1 MKYKKLGGTDIDVS
15 LICLG
20 TMTFGEQNTQ
30 DEGFQQMDYAVDH
43 GVNFFDTAELY
54 AIPPK
59 AETYGRTEEII
70 GNWFEKTGKRQDIIL
85 ATKVVGAAGHLPWIR
100 SGKARLEKAQ
110 ITEAVEGSLKRLK
123 TEYIDLYQIHWP
135 QRPVNSFGK
144 LGFDQNAVTGRE
156 ADVILETLQ
165 TMQELV
171 TAGKIRHV
179 GLSNET
185 PWGVMTYLRLAAA
198 HGLPRVVSIQNPY
211 NLLNRTFDIG
221 LAEMAMQ
228 EDVGLLAYSPLAAA
242 TLTGKYLDGNVPPG
256 TRRAIDTRA
265 SRYDRPGVDAVVRKY
280 LAIAEKYKLDAAQ
293 MALAYVN
300 NRPFTTSNIIGA
312 TTMDNLRVNI
322 ASVDVTLTPEVVA
335 EIEQVHTQHPNPCP

>member
-1 MKYKKLGGTDIDVS
+1 MKYKKLGGTDLDVS

-30 DEGFQQMDYAVDH
+30 DEGFEQMDYAVDQ

-54 AIPPK
+54 AIPPR

-70 GNWFEKTGKRQDIIL
+70 GNWFEKTGKRRKIIL

-100 SGKARLEKAQ
+100 DGKARLEKAQ
-110 ITEAVEGSLKRLK
+110 IIEAVEGSLKRLK
-123 TEYIDLYQIHWP
+123 TDYIDLYQIHWP

-156 ADVILETLQ
+156 ADVMLETLQ

-171 TAGKIRHV
+171 QAGKIRHV

-185 PWGVMTYLRLAAA
+185 PWGVMTCLRLAAA

-228 EDVGLLAYSPLAAA
+228 ENVGLLAYSPLAAA
-242 TLTGKYLDGNVPPG
+242 TLTGKYLDGKIPPG

-265 SRYDRPGVDAVVRKY
+265 SRYDRPGVDTVVRKY
-280 LAIAEKYKLDAAQ
+280 LAIAEKHGLNAAQ

-300 NRPFTTSNIIGA
+300 DRPFTTGAIIGA
-312 TTMDNLRVNI
+312 TTMDNLKANI
-322 ASVDVTLTPEVVA
+322 AAVDITLTPEVVT
-335 EIEQVHTQHPNPCP
+335 EIERVHTRHPNPCP

>member
-20 TMTFGEQNTQ
+20 TMTFGEQNTPE
-30 DEGFQQMDYAVDH
+30 EGFQQMDYAVEQ

-70 GNWFEKTGKRQDIIL
+70 GDWMQARGKRKDIVL

-100 SGKARLEKAQ
+100 GGAARLERAQ

-123 TEYIDLYQIHWP
+123 TDYIDLYQIHWP

-144 LGFDQNAVTGRE
+144 LGFDQNSITGRE
-156 ADVILETLQ
+156 ADVVLQTLQ
-165 TMQELV
+165 TMGDLV
-171 TAGKIRHV
+171 KAGKIRHV

-185 PWGVMTYLRLAAA
+185 PWGLMTYLRLAAA
-198 HGLPRVVSIQNPY
+198 NDVPRVVSIQNPY
-211 NLLNRTFDIG
+211 SLLNRTFDVG
-221 LAEMAMQ
+221 LAEMALQ
-228 EDVGLLAYSPLAAA
+228 EKVGLLAYSPLAAA
-242 TLTGKYLDGNVPPG
+242 TLTGKYLDGKIPAG
-256 TRRAIDTRA
+256 TRRAIDTRT
-265 SRYDRPGVDAVVRKY
+265 SRYDKPHVDAIVRKY
-280 LAIAEKYKLDAAQ
+280 LAIADKHGLDAAQ

-300 NRPFTTSNIIGA
+300 GRPFTTSNIIGA
-312 TTMDNLRVNI
+312 TTMEHLKTNI
-322 ASVDVTLTPEVVA
+322 ASVDVTLPADVVA
-335 EIEQVHTQHPNPCP
+335 EIDAVHTEHPNPCP

>member
-1 MKYKKLGGTDIDVS
+1 MKYKKLGGTDLDVS

-30 DEGFQQMDYAVDH
+30 DEAFAQMDYAVAQ

-54 AIPPK
+54 AIPPR

-70 GNWFEKTGKRQDIIL
+70 GNWFARRGKRQDIIL

-100 SGKARLEKAQ
+100 GGKARLEKAQ
-110 ITEAVEGSLKRLK
+110 IRAAVEGSLQRLQ
-123 TEYIDLYQIHWP
+123 TDYIDLYQIHWP

-165 TMQELV
+165 TMRELA
-171 TAGKIRHV
+171 TEGKIRHV

-228 EDVGLLAYSPLAAA
+228 EKVGLLAYSPLAAA
-242 TLTGKYLDGNVPPG
+242 TLTGKYLDGKIPPRS
-256 TRRAIDTRA
+256 RRAIDTRP

-280 LAIAEKYKLDAAQ
+280 LAIAEKYALDAAQ

-300 NRPFTTSNIIGA
+300 DRPFTTSTIIGA
-312 TTMDNLRVNI
+312 TTMENLKVNI
-322 ASVDVTLTPEVVA
+322 AAVDLALPPEVVA
-335 EIEQVHTQHPNPCP
+335 AIEQVHTQHPNPCP

>member
-1 MKYKKLGGTDIDVS
+1 MKYKKLGGTDLDVS

-30 DEGFQQMDYAVDH
+30 DEAFAQMDYAVAQ

-54 AIPPK
+54 AIPPR

-70 GNWFEKTGKRQDIIL
+70 GNWFARRGKRQDIIL

-100 SGKARLEKAQ
+100 GGKARLEKAQ
-110 ITEAVEGSLKRLK
+110 IRAAVEGSLQRLQ
-123 TEYIDLYQIHWP
+123 TDYIDLYQIHWP

-165 TMQELV
+165 TMRELA
-171 TAGKIRHV
+171 TEGKIRHV

-228 EDVGLLAYSPLAAA
+228 EKVGLLAYSPLAAA
-242 TLTGKYLDGNVPPG
+242 TLTGKYLDGKIPPRS
-256 TRRAIDTRA
+256 RRAIDTRP

-280 LAIAEKYKLDAAQ
+280 LAIAEKYALDAAQ

-300 NRPFTTSNIIGA
+300 DRPFTTSTIIGA
-312 TTMDNLRVNI
+312 TTMENLKVNI
-322 ASVDVTLTPEVVA
+322 AAVDLTLPPEVVA
-335 EIEQVHTQHPNPCP
+335 AIEQVHTQHPNPCP

>member
-1 MKYKKLGGTDIDVS
+1 MKYKKLGNTDIDVS

-20 TMTFGEQNTQ
+20 TMTFGEQNTA
-30 DEGFQQMDYAVDH
+30 DEGYAQMDYAVDQ

-59 AETYGRTEEII
+59 AETYGRTEEIV
-70 GNWFEKTGKRQDIIL
+70 GEWFQKSGKRKDIVL

-100 SGKARLEKAQ
+100 EGKARLEKAQ
-110 ITEAVEGSLKRLK
+110 IIEAVEGSLKRLQ
-123 TEYIDLYQIHWP
+123 TDYIDLYQIHWP

-144 LGFDQNAVTGRE
+144 LGFDQNTVTGRE

-165 TMQELV
+165 TMGDLV
-171 TAGKIRHV
+171 KAGKIRHV

-198 HGLPRVVSIQNPY
+198 NDLPRVVSIQNPY
-211 NLLNRTFDIG
+211 NLLNRTFDVG
-221 LAEMAMQ
+221 LGEMAMQ
-228 EDVGLLAYSPLAAA
+228 EKVGLLAYSPLAAA
-242 TLTGKYLDGNVPPG
+242 TLTGKYLDGQIPPG
-256 TRRAIDTRA
+256 TRRAIDTRT

-280 LAIAEKYKLDAAQ
+280 LAIAEKHGLDVAQ

-300 NRPFTTSNIIGA
+300 TRPFTTSNIIGA
-312 TTMDNLRVNI
+312 TTMDNLKVNI
-322 ASVDVTLTPEVVA
+322 ASVDVTLAPDVVA
-335 EIEQVHTQHPNPCP
+335 AIEQVHTEHPNPCP

>member
-20 TMTFGEQNTQ
+20 TMTFGEQNTPE
-30 DEGFQQMDYAVDH
+30 EGFQQMDYAVEQ

-59 AETYGRTEEII
+59 AETYGRTEEIV
-70 GNWFEKTGKRQDIIL
+70 GDWMQARGKRKDIVL

-100 SGKARLEKAQ
+100 GGAARLERAQ
-110 ITEAVEGSLKRLK
+110 INEAVEGSLKRLK
-123 TEYIDLYQIHWP
+123 TDYIDLYQIHWP

-144 LGFDQNAVTGRE
+144 LGYDQNAVTGRE

-165 TMQELV
+165 TMGDLV
-171 TAGKIRHV
+171 KAGKIRHV

-185 PWGVMTYLRLAAA
+185 PWGLMTYLRLAAA
-198 HGLPRVVSIQNPY
+198 NDVPRVVSIQNPY
-211 NLLNRTFDIG
+211 NLLNRTFDVG
-221 LAEMAMQ
+221 LGEMAMQ
-228 EDVGLLAYSPLAAA
+228 EKTGLLAYSPLAAA

-256 TRRAIDTRA
+256 TRRAIDTRS
-265 SRYDRPGVDAVVRKY
+265 SRYDRPGVDDVVRKY
-280 LAIAEKYKLDAAQ
+280 LAIANKHGLDAAQ

-300 NRPFTTSNIIGA
+300 DRPFTTSNIIGA
-312 TTMDNLRVNI
+312 TTMDHLKTNI
-322 ASVDVTLTPEVVA
+322 ASVDVTLSSEVVA
-335 EIEQVHTQHPNPCP
+335 EIEAVHTAHPNPCP

>member
-1 MKYKKLGGTDIDVS
+1 MKYKKLGGTDLDVS

-30 DEGFQQMDYAVDH
+30 AEAFAQMDYAVEQ

-59 AETYGRTEEII
+59 AETYGRTEEVI
-70 GNWFEKTGKRQDIIL
+70 GNWFARRGKRQDIIL

-100 SGKARLEKAQ
+100 GGKARLEKAQ
-110 ITEAVEGSLKRLK
+110 IRAAVEGSLKRLQ
-123 TEYIDLYQIHWP
+123 TDYIDLYQIHWP

-165 TMQELV
+165 TMRELA
-171 TAGKIRHV
+171 TEGKIRHV

-228 EDVGLLAYSPLAAA
+228 EKVGLLAYSPLAAA
-242 TLTGKYLDGNVPPG
+242 TLTGKYLDGKIPPRS
-256 TRRAIDTRA
+256 RRAIDTRP

-280 LAIAEKYKLDAAQ
+280 LAIAEKYALDAAQ

-300 NRPFTTSNIIGA
+300 DRPFTTSTIIGA
-312 TTMDNLRVNI
+312 TTMENLKVNI
-322 ASVDVTLTPEVVA
+322 AAVDLTLPPEVVA
-335 EIEQVHTQHPNPCP
+335 AIEQVHTQHPNPCP

>member
-1 MKYKKLGGTDIDVS
+1 MKYKKLGNTDIDVS

-20 TMTFGEQNTQ
+20 TMTFGEQNTAK
-30 DEGFQQMDYAVDH
+30 EGYAQMDYAVDQ

-59 AETYGRTEEII
+59 AETYGRTEEIV
-70 GNWFEKTGKRQDIIL
+70 GEWFQKSGKRKDIVL

-100 SGKARLEKAQ
+100 AGKARLEKAQ
-110 ITEAVEGSLKRLK
+110 IIEAVEGSLKRLQ
-123 TEYIDLYQIHWP
+123 TDYIDLYQIHWP

-144 LGFDQNAVTGRE
+144 LGFDQNTVTGRE

-165 TMQELV
+165 TMGDLV
-171 TAGKIRHV
+171 KAGKIRHV

-185 PWGVMTYLRLAAA
+185 PWGMMTYLRLATAND
-198 HGLPRVVSIQNPY
+198 LPRVVSIQNPY

-228 EDVGLLAYSPLAAA
+228 EKVGLLAYSPLAAA
-242 TLTGKYLDGNVPPG
+242 TLTGKYLDGQIPPG
-256 TRRAIDTRA
+256 TRRAIDTRT
-265 SRYDRPGVDAVVRKY
+265 SRYDRPGVDVVVRKY
-280 LAIAEKYKLDAAQ
+280 LAIAEKHGLDAAQ

-300 NRPFTTSNIIGA
+300 TRPFTTSNIIGA
-312 TTMDNLRVNI
+312 TTMDNLKVNI
-322 ASVDVTLTPEVVA
+322 ASVDITLTPDVVA
-335 EIEQVHTQHPNPCP
+335 AIEQVHTEHPNPCP